1 MATRIKQR
9 RDTAQNWT
17 TNNPILAAGETGWET
32 DTRMV
37 KLGDGSTAWN
47 KLPYAV
53 TGDLQIKNTT
63 IASDGAVT
71 LASGSGMQ
79 ENWIAVVDGS
89 EGVTSDRD
97 ASYSDA
103 VAYDSQGNAFMIGYN
118 YIYTTSTVGCW
129 VIKLGPDGQEKW
141 KSYFSEYES
150 YGQGVAVDKNDDVY
164 ILMDTGSGNG
174 NPTDSEDISLVK
186 LYGTTGQIAW
196 QKTFNSV
203 GDHDDYGNNLA
214 VDKDNNLF
222 ISGTTIVNSYP
233 IFLLMKIAGQQ
244 FTVGQTVYQPGDII
258 WQRGIAANEGCS
270 ANYYSNIAVD
280 SNGDVGLIGDTYVGT
295 GYVPIVKVSGVD
307 GHTIWQTSLPII
319 SADNANY
326 SNFGGVAGTGIA
338 ADNQGNFYIALT
350 NKLYSGSDYYDIVVA
365 KIPNVSTGTQVIAE
379 WAKTIGITG
388 YDQLGCSVTCD
399 SENNVYL
406 SANLFDYTGG
416 NLSISGRY
424 AVNVSKWT
432 SGGTLLWQRN
442 LVEEQTVTYPGINN
456 GPFFP
461 AQTIAVNDKYVLL
474 AGNSY
479 HVDPFGGN
487 NSQNGWDTAFMAQVD
502 KTGTEFEV
510 NGWRF
515 MDSQLPTKSVTLGF
529 DHTNTFNPLATTA
542 TTLTSVP
549 SYIVATQNTDVV
561 NLTYLDKSRT
571 KTVTYDSN
579 TLSISPGGSL
589 DIPREKAGWIGIVG
603 NFDGAEGTANTGD
616 NFYFNGV
623 LNDDE
628 GNTYAVGAWL
638 SGNVYALGDQYNKP
652 AIITKIDKDG
662 KQLWM
667 ASSSM
672 ENYCQ
677 TVDIAIHPVTKNLV
691 VLNTDGSE
699 GFNIYTIN
707 PVDGVM
713 IGEPTHVRNADKYY
727 ASGNLNSDDYTRS
740 GAWAYTGPS
749 NVWVQSLALMSDG
762 TPVVAGYVTS
772 ERDEYQNVTPVL
784 SGSSTSTNAGVLV
797 VPHSTFNRSNL
808 PEENG
813 QWYIA
818 STSTTAFYT
827 LVAYVNR
834 YGYGT
839 GLTPVNVSV
848 ANSTATGALF
858 WVQIDPASGAYSAH
872 LNSGGSNYTVND
884 TLKIIGSQVGGTDSI
899 NDVLLT
905 VSTVNTSTG
914 AILTFATA
922 GTSNNT
928 IVKLDTDVGYD
939 FTAARPFDVLE
950 ETGSDGFVWTPTW
963 GLAIGNTTGTD
974 YLNAVAVDGND
985 DVIVGGYYNDT
996 GLRNA
1001 YHNSNSENS
1010 ILTKLSS
1017 TGTVIWTQSL
1027 DGYEGYGEVRGIV
1040 TDPDN
1045 NVYALAN
1052 QDGWISVT
1060 KLDPNGNMFWYKL
1073 FNLGNTGDYSGTGIA
1088 IDSDRNIV
1096 IGGSFYNN
1104 YFTDRPDGDESMYA
1118 IIKLNSEG
1126 DVVFQRKLGTH
1137 LYEWQTGYDDQ
1148 MVNSLSVGGDRI
1160 SVIGYG
1166 SWNYSYN
1173 GLVASLP
1180 LDGTGSGID
1189 GTEGGQGGIYGEFQ
1203 YQNVEFNAYR
1213 FYDRSTSPSASDYP
1227 VLPFTAQTRKLEFTT
1242 QYAYAT
1248 GTNVTLYIDGPE
1260 GYPTPGQVGTM
1271 VIPVYEP
1278 NGGSITNVANIK
1290 FEDGSVQT
1298 TAGGNI
1304 IPQTDLRVADQKY
1317 VYIIRPQDAGHHIYR
1332 RYNWGSNN
1340 NHILLTNDVNSVLPI
1355 GTVINIV
1362 SGQADVLTIGTY
1374 ISDFDGGDGSPDETS
1389 IDIYASAPSCLDSS
1403 GNPITDHSTLVGLKT
1418 SSNNG
1423 WWLAPW
1429 STAQLLKVEKYV
1441 WVLTCTSPLG
1451 TGISF

>member
-53 TGDLQIKNTT
+53 TGDLQITNTT

-97 ASYSDA
+97 GSWSDA

-118 YIYTTSTVGCW
+118 YLATTSTVGCW

-174 NPTDSEDISLVK
+174 NPTGSEDISLVK

-196 QKTFNSV
+196 QKTFDSI
-203 GDHDDYGNNLA
+203 GDQDDYGNNLA

-233 IFLLMKIAGQQ
+233 VFLLMKIAGQQ

-280 SNGDVGLIGDTYVGT
+280 SNGDVGLIGDTYVGV

-326 SNFGGVAGTGIA
+326 NNFGGVVGTGIA

-350 NKLYSGSDYYDIVVA
+350 NKPYSGNSYYDVVVA
-365 KIPNVSTGTQVIAE
+365 KIPNVSEGAQVTAE

-388 YDQLGCSVTCD
+388 YDQLSSSIVCD

-424 AVNVSKWT
+424 ALNVSKWT

-442 LVEEQTVTYPGINN
+442 LVEEQTITYSATGS
-456 GPFFP
+456 GPFYP
-461 AQTIAVNDKYVLL
+461 NQTIAVNDKYVLL

-479 HVDPFGGN
+479 RVYPFGSN
-487 NSQNGWDTAFMAQVD
+487 DAQTGWDTAFMAQVD

-515 MDSQLPTKSVTLGF
+515 MDSQMPTKSVTLGF

-561 NLTYLDKSRT
+561 NLSYVNKSRT

-589 DIPREKAGWIGIVG
+589 DIPREKAGYIGIVG
-603 NFDGAEGTANTGD
+603 NFDGPEGTAINGD

-623 LNDDE
+623 INDDE

-638 SGNVYALGDQYNKP
+638 SGNVYALGSEYNKP
-652 AIITKIDKDG
+652 PIIAKIDKDG

-672 ENYCQ
+672 ENYAQ

-699 GFNIYTIN
+699 GFNIYTID

-727 ASGNLNSDDYTRS
+727 ASYGYNRS
-740 GAWAYTGPS
+740 GNFESYGAS
-749 NVWVQSLALMSDG
+749 NVWAHSLDLMSDG
-762 TPVVAGYVTS
+762 TPVVVGYINS
-772 ERDEYQNVTPVL
+772 DRDEYQNVTRVL
-784 SGSSTSTNAGVLV
+784 QGSSTSTNAGVLV
-797 VPHSTFNRSNL
+797 VPHSTFDRNNF

-813 QWYIA
+813 QWYVSSTGTNQA
-818 STSTTAFYT
+818 SFYT
-827 LVAYVNR
+827 NVVYVNR

-839 GLTPVNVSV
+839 SLTPTNVTVS
-848 ANSTATGALF
+848 NSTATGALF
-858 WVQIDPASGAYSAH
+858 WVQIDSASGAYSAN
-872 LNSGGSNYTVND
+872 LNGGGGSNYTVND
-884 TLKIIGSQVGGTDSI
+884 TLKIIGSQVGGVDGT
-899 NDVLLT
+899 NDVLIT
-905 VSTVNTSTG
+905 VSTVDTSTY
-914 AILTFATA
+914 AILTFTVS

-928 IVKLDTDVGYD
+928 IVKLDTQAGYD
-939 FTAARPFDVLE
+939 FTIADVYDVLE

-974 YLNAVAVDGND
+974 YLNALAVDSND
-985 DVIVGGYYNDT
+985 DVIVGGYYNNT
-996 GLRNA
+996 GLRNSQ
-1001 YHNSNSENS
+1001 HNNNPENS
-1010 ILTKLSS
+1010 ILTKISS

-1052 QDGWISVT
+1052 QYGWISVT

-1073 FNLGNTGDYSGTGIA
+1073 FNLGDTEDYSGTGIA

-1096 IGGSFYNN
+1096 IGGSFYND
-1104 YFTDRPDGDESMYA
+1104 YFMGRPDGSNQMYA

-1137 LYEWQTGYDDQ
+1137 LYEWQTGYDDN
-1148 MVNSLSVGGDRI
+1148 MVNSLSIGGDRI

-1166 SWNYSYN
+1166 SLNYAYN

-1189 GTEGGQGGIYGEFQ
+1189 GTEGGQNGTYGEFQ
-1203 YQNVEFNAYR
+1203 YQNVEFDVYAD
-1213 FYDRSTSPSASDYP
+1213 YDRSTSPTASDYP
-1227 VLPFTAQTRKLEFTT
+1227 VLPFTAQTRTLEFTT
-1242 QYAYAT
+1242 KYAYET

-1260 GYPTPGQVGTM
+1260 GYPTPGQVGTII
-1271 VIPVYEP
+1271 VPVYES

-1304 IPQTDLRVADQKY
+1304 IPQTDLRIADQTNT
-1317 VYIIRPQDAGHHIYR
+1317 YILRPQDAGHHIYR

-1340 NHILLTNDVNSVLPI
+1340 NILLTNDLNSVLPI

-1362 SGQADVLTIGTY
+1362 SGVADYLTIGTY
-1374 ISDFDGGDGSPDETS
+1374 ISDFDGGEGTPDETP
-1389 IDIYASAPSCLDSS
+1389 IDIYASAPSYLDYS
-1403 GNPITDHSTLVGLKT
+1403 GNPVTNPSDIANYNT
-1418 SSNNG
+1418 NFNEG
-1423 WWLAPW
+1423 WWLGPY
-1429 STAQLLKVEKYV
+1429 STAQLLKIEKYT
-1441 WVLTCTSPLG
+1441 WILSSTKPLG
-1451 TGISF
+1451 IGRYF